1 MDLSV
6 LELPPWREVGIAL
19 DRPSQLTSERIEVTA
34 INGSRMFGRAV
45 GMHSVPGGSYPA
57 AKAGLD
63 LRIR

>member
-6 LELPPWREVGIAL
+6 FELLPWRESGITL

-34 INGSRMFGRAV
+34 INGSRMFGRAL
-45 GMHSVPGGSYPA
+45 GIRSVPGGSCPA
-57 AKAGLD
+57 AEAGLD